1 MGFKDV
7 VTAQDGRVQT
17 AGRSRACTPPIDSLG
32 SAGIG
37 AEVVTRLRPAVLED
51 PGPGFPLG
59 RQSGADRIGNQVVN
73 VGT

>member
-7 VTAQDGRVQT
+7 VTAQQSGVQT
-17 AGRSRACTPPIDSLG
+17 AGRSRACAPPIDSLG

-59 RQSGADRIGNQVVN
+59 RQSGADRVGNQVIN